1 MIEDPPSYDIENFK
15 PESDSSFSDSM
26 HSKGGCY
33 TPILG
38 EKLRE
43 IKQLLG
49 VSDNLN
55 FDKDS
60 NPVLGDSASSFTS
73 KDVNNSDK
81 YTRKE
86 QEEDDCAQPLHS
98 VRHRNMK
105 EIDLS
110 LANHCIKDEIVA
122 PPLMDELGSS
132 FYDDSDSSEDE
143 GLPDYKVGGYH
154 PVHVGE
160 VYAGRYIILQKLGWG
175 HFSTVWLSKDLKYDT
190 YVALKVQ
197 KSASHYIE
205 AAYDEVEILS
215 QVSTYWKKQEWQDSL
230 KEYYKDDPE
239 KLKEISNYS
248 K

>member
-1 MIEDPPSYDIENFK
+1 MLNLIYWNLNYKILNLNEKMIEDPPSWEIENFR
-15 PESDSSFSDSM
+15 PESDSSFTDSI
-26 HSKGGCY
+26 HSKGKCY

-55 FDKDS
+55 FERES
-60 NPVLGDSASSFTS
+60 NPVLGDSASSYNS
-73 KDVNNSDK
+73 KDVYNSMNFLKKDLD
-81 YTRKE
+81 
-86 QEEDDCAQPLHS
+86 EDEYDEPLPS
-98 VRHRNMK
+98 VRHKNMNY
-105 EIDLS
+105 IDLS
-110 LANHCIKDEIVA
+110 LANVRVKDDIVA

-143 GLPDYKVGGYH
+143 GLPDYKIGGYH

-160 VYAGRYIILQKLGWG
+160 VYADRYIILQKLGWG

-197 KSASHYIE
+197 K
-205 AAYDEVEILS
+205 
-215 QVSTYWKKQEWQDSL
+215 
-230 KEYYKDDPE
+230 
-239 KLKEISNYS
+239 
-248 K
+248 